1 MLKEM
6 LIGQLSSSK
15 EYFDRSTRNLEE
27 SHAAFRPADDA
38 MSTVEHIAHV
48 GQTVDWFLD
57 GVTNNGQFDMDFEN
71 HLKDVKQTKTL
82 ADARA
87 WVDKSYA
94 EAIAYIQ
101 NASAEDLEKPFP
113 EGPIM
118 GGLPRYIS
126 FFGIVEHTAHHR
138 GALTVYARMQ
148 GVVPPLP
155 YMETQPA

>member
-15 EYFDRSTRNLEE
+15 EYFDRSTRSLEE
-27 SHAAFRPADDA
+27 SHAGYRPSGDSL
-38 MSTVEHIAHV
+38 STAEHIAHV
-48 GQTVDWFLD
+48 GQTVDWFLE
-57 GVTNNGQFDMDFEN
+57 GIRNNGAFDMDFEN
-71 HLKDVKQTKTL
+71 HLTRVKQTKTL

-94 EAIAYIQ
+94 EAIAFIEG
-101 NASAEDLEKPFP
+101 ASAEELEQPFP

-118 GGLPRYIS
+118 GGLPKFTS

-138 GALTVYARMQ
+138 GALTVYARLQ
-148 GVVPPLP
+148 GVTPPLP